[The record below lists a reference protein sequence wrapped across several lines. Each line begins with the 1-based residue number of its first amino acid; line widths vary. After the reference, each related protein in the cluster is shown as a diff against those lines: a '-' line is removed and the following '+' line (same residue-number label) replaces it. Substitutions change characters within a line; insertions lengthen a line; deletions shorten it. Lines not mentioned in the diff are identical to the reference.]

1 MSFHENCERPQ
12 TKPVAD
18 IGSEANGL
26 ESFIHSLSIRVEYYR
41 SFEYR
46 LKWKGPMYP
55 RRSSRL
61 PQASKKSPQRSP
73 SPNEEVIQRK
83 LRGKRRGAWQ
93 RKTKADEGVVNTD
106 KRSKRDIIDI
116 INDTRD
122 ASVAEK
128 DEGKFV
134 AIADKGVD
142 ESDDDCCSVNSSIA
156 SGPSLLP
163 HTSPRKQRPAQGLC
177 SACQKLYQRAKK
189 MKAPIK
195 NKLLDNDPKSL
206 TCDQWVLIKKWMP
219 RRLPNARGKLL
230 IHVQRVTKKLR
241 VKKGL
246 KQHVGES
253 SACSRPHTFLQRNL
267 RCCVRATVKKDRKKK
282 MRRKRTRDDSQGSR
296 VAKQQRRHSNRHRQ
310 HTGDDSGPLPTSSPV
325 ALETTKPKEL
335 KPKQKTTKKTS
346 GFRDLLAQLRG
357 NSSIIV
363 RETR

>member
-1 MSFHENCERPQ
+1 MSYHENCERPE

-26 ESFIHSLSIRVEYYR
+26 EAFIHSLSIRVEYYR
-41 SFEYR
+41 SFEYC
-46 LKWKGPMYP
+46 LKWKGPMYL

-73 SPNEEVIQRK
+73 SPHEEVIQRK
-83 LRGKRRGAWQ
+83 LRGKRRGTWQ
-93 RKTKADEGVVNTD
+93 RKTEADEGVVNTD
-106 KRSKRDIIDI
+106 KKSKRDIIDI

-134 AIADKGVD
+134 EIADKGVD

-163 HTSPRKQRPAQGLC
+163 HTSKQRPAQGLC
-177 SACQKLYQRAKK
+177 SACHKLYQRAKK

-195 NKLLDNDPKSL
+195 NKLLNNDPKSL

-241 VKKGL
+241 VKKRL

-267 RCCVRATVKKDRKKK
+267 RCCVRATVKNDRKKK
-282 MRRKRTRDDSQGSR
+282 TRRKRTRDDSQGSR
-296 VAKQQRRHSNRHRQ
+296 VAKQQRRRSNRHRQ

-325 ALETTKPKEL
+325 ALETTKPREL
-335 KPKQKTTKKTS
+335 KPMPKTTKKTS